1 MFNSVSNRVKRLSVV
16 IRQAKRKYYLKP
28 ISKTELKFIQHSKQ
42 NDHTLIKF
50 SIFLSSFM
58 GALFLVLFFKF

>member
-1 MFNSVSNRVKRLSVV
+1 MFNKVTNRVKRLSVV
-16 IRQAKRKYYLKP
+16 IRQDKRKYYLKP

-50 SIFLSSFM
+50 SLFLSSSM
-58 GALFLVLFFKF
+58 GAMFLVLFIKF